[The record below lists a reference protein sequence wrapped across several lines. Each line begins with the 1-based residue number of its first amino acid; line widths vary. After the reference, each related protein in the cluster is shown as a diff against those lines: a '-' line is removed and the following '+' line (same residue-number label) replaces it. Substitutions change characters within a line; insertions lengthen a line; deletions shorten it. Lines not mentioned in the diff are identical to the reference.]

1 MALINC
7 PMCGRQ
13 ISDRAVNCPGCGNR
27 IGQTVGYSNGASQQ
41 MSYTGYTNNANQGCS
56 VNAGGA
62 DYKSMNGYRDI
73 LKFILLLIFTFGIY
87 YLYWVYKTTEFLND
101 VDPYDPKQTPTNQLL
116 LCMFVPFYFLYW
128 TYKNAQRIDSY
139 AKNNG
144 IESDI
149 AILSLIISLFVVIVG
164 DVIMQDKI
172 NNVIKKQQYGEDTIT
187 QNNGNTTN
195 VKNMSTNTYSSSN
208 DASNYNSVSTSS
220 DKLYEERQQIDLLLK
235 LKEIKDSGILTDEEF
250 EMKKAEILN
259 K

>member
-27 IGQTVGYSNGASQQ
+27 ISQTVGYSNGVPQQ
-41 MSYTGYTNNANQGCS
+41 MSYTRYTNNANQGYS
-56 VNAGGA
+56 GNAGVA
-62 DYKSMNGYRDI
+62 DYTSMNGYRDI

-87 YLYWVYKTTEFLND
+87 YLYWIYKTTEFLND

-139 AKNNG
+139 ARNNG
-144 IESDI
+144 VESDI
-149 AILSLIISLFVVIVG
+149 AILSLIISLFIVIVG

-172 NNVIKKQQYGEDTIT
+172 NNVIKKQQYGEKNIP
-187 QNNGNTTN
+187 QNNWNAN
-195 VKNMSTNTYSSSN
+195 NMGTNTYYQTN
-208 DASNYNSVSTSS
+208 ATPNYNSESVSSS
-220 DKLYEERQQIDLLLK
+220 KMNNEEQKIDLLLK
-235 LKEIKDSGILTDEEF
+235 LKEMKDSGILTDEEF
-250 EMKKAEILN
+250 EIKKAEILN